1 MNEETR
7 LPHAKQDLQP
17 SRGEGGEGEGE
28 GEGAGAGE
36 RARGE
41 RGAGR
46 GTLRFSLQL
55 LHVPHGL
62 IRVTVCVHGFQSR
75 FSIPPRAVVRARVY
89 MNWSRLS
96 CPRWPVLDRV
106 RDRGRNEDT
115 HGVFRSFICNL
126 KKITAGYTSGRAG
139 SSTRMRGATGSATWR
154 APRRPSPR
162 RRAWRSDHRPRS
174 SRTLVARGG
183 CCTWRTWRA
192 CLGGRGRMSAQPHP
206 KGEVSSRLD
215 RGTWAFLVRIAATH
229 KPPRHARRSHSR
241 RRAKRAAD
249 ARPR

>member
-1 MNEETR
+1 MKRRGCHT
-7 LPHAKQDLQP
+7 P
-17 SRGEGGEGEGE
+17 SKICNRRGEREGRGRARARAR
-28 GEGAGAGE
+28 GRARG
-36 RARGE
+36 RVARGE
-41 RGAGR
+41 RGGGHFGSVFNCFMCRTVLYALRYVCMVSKAEFPSHLVPSCVR
-46 GTLRFSLQL
+46 G
-55 LHVPHGL
+55 
-62 IRVTVCVHGFQSR
+62 
-75 FSIPPRAVVRARVY
+75 SIC
-89 MNWSRLS
+89 WSRLS